1 MSPQRLSRISGV
13 HTTDLS
19 VDEIE
24 AQAEKSHWRC
34 WVLDGTDV
42 EDKHAFLDSCNETF
56 ELPEW
61 FGRNWDAL
69 EECLRDLDMDDAPG
83 AVVVWSGW
91 GEFAEAD
98 PTDFAIAVDILRG
111 VLRSWTGDG
120 AKCGVLLVG
129 EGPEGLELDEL

>member
-13 HTTDLS
+13 HATDLG

-24 AQAEKSHWRC
+24 EQAEQQGWRC

-42 EDKHAFLDSCNETF
+42 EDKHAFLDSCEEAF
-56 ELPEW
+56 DLPDW

-69 EECLRDLDMDDAPG
+69 EESLRDLDVDG
-83 AVVVWSGW
+83 AKGVVVAWSGW

-98 PTDFAIAVDILRG
+98 PKDFATAVDIWRS
-111 VLRSWTGDG
+111 VLRSWSADG
-120 AKCGVLLVG
+120 RRCGVLLVG
-129 EGPEGLELDEL
+129 EGPDVDVDAL